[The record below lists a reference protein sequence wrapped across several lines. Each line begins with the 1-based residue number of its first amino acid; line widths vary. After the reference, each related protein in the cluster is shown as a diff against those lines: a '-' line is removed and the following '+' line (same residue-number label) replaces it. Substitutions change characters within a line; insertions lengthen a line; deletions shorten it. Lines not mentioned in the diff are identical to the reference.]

1 MKKLK
6 SKWITKNPENRLYQ
20 MPVPIIGLTGG
31 IGTGKS
37 TVSDILRKKNI
48 AVIDADKLVKKIYTL
63 PQTLDFIFQHFP
75 LACQNG
81 VINFPK
87 LREIVFADSSAKK
100 SIEDFIYAYLPR
112 EFKKAYEELNNPLF
126 IVYDVPLLFEKKLDE
141 KVDLTV
147 CVYAKRETQVDR
159 LVSRDKSSPQ
169 LADKILASQ
178 MDIDEKKSKAN
189 LVINNQTD
197 LQALNLSIEKF
208 LKDII
213 D

>member
-1 MKKLK
+1 M
-6 SKWITKNPENRLYQ
+6 
-20 MPVPIIGLTGG
+20 
-31 IGTGKS
+31 
-37 TVSDILRKKNI
+37 
-48 AVIDADKLVKKIYTL
+48 
-63 PQTLDFIFQHFP
+63 
-75 LACQNG
+75 
-81 VINFPK
+81 
-87 LREIVFADSSAKK
+87 
-100 SIEDFIYAYLPR
+100 
-112 EFKKAYEELNNPLF
+112 
-126 IVYDVPLLFEKKLDE
+126 PLLFEKKLDE